1 MNMITRKELSV
12 FTLFCRDMYN
22 LEIDKSI
29 TDDFMVYQKSVNKSE
44 TKIESEIK
52 KNKVDCD
59 LGRVGCSH
67 LVFNSAKCDGCVV

>member
-12 FTLFCRDMYN
+12 FAIFCRDMYD

-29 TDDFMVYQKSVNKSE
+29 ADDFMVYQKSVNISE

-52 KNKVDCD
+52 KNQ
-59 LGRVGCSH
+59 G
-67 LVFNSAKCDGCVV
+67 